1 MIGSELGYFGNIW
14 VRQNNIEKAGE
25 SFPGHKHKFDH
36 VTLLTKG
43 SIEIEVE
50 GHQPKK
56 FVAPTFIIIRKD
68 HKHKVTSLTDDVLY
82 YCVFALRN
90 LDGEPIED
98 LAGEEVDP
106 MSASPVFD
114 TQIPKE
120 ARTN

>member
-98 LAGEEVDP
+98 LANEEVDP

-114 TQIPKE
+114 TQIPKDE
-120 ARTN
+120 Q